1 MSISLQ
7 NASAGNLCLSN
18 YTLTGLT
25 GAATTFTSV
34 AVPFSIRGQAFT
46 RAVNTGAAA
55 PTTDAVTGAATTLV
69 ANQARV
75 FCFGAN
81 AAGTNQ
87 VIAGPVSAW
96 TDTTALSTEV
106 RMPSLPDTF
115 CLFAT
120 VVIKAGSTT
129 VGTWTFGVSNWNA
142 TGIVVDAVANRFSAP
157 DAAIYT
163 A

>member
-7 NASAGNLCLSN
+7 NASAGNLCLGN
-18 YTLTGLT
+18 YTLSGLT

-34 AVPFSIRGQAFT
+34 AVPFAIRGQAFT
-46 RAVNTGAAA
+46 RAVNTGAAT
-55 PTTDAVTGAATTLV
+55 PTTDAVTAAAITLV

-75 FCFGAN
+75 LCWGAN

-87 VIAGPVSAW
+87 IIAGPVKAW
-96 TDTTALSTEV
+96 TDTTALSTELQL
-106 RMPSLPDTF
+106 PSLPDTF

-120 VVIKAGSTT
+120 VVVKAGATT
-129 VGTWTFGVSNWNA
+129 VGTWTVGSSNWNA
-142 TGIVVDAVANRFSAP
+142 TGIVVDPVVNRFSAP